1 MVEVLRII
9 TIYGSDSKIIIC
21 DQHLTGQ
28 EHGSTILPA
37 DVVCFSIPTTRVEN
51 FSKIRSSPA
60 DASSHEQR
68 LQHDRS
74 THDDRQR
81 TFRE

>member
-28 EHGSTILPA
+28 ERG
-37 DVVCFSIPTTRVEN
+37 F
-51 FSKIRSSPA
+51 K
-60 DASSHEQR
+60 R
-68 LQHDRS
+68 LTGVLKWKRFGRGGCPK
-74 THDDRQR
+74 T
-81 TFRE
+81 EEV